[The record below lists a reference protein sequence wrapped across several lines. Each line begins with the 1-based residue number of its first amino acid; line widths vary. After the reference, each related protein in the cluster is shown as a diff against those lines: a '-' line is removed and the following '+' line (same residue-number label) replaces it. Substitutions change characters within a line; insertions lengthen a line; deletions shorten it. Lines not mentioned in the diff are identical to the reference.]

1 MIINKNKRIEREK
14 NTMKKITFYTNPYS
28 RGVSVRWMLE
38 ECEAEYD
45 VVPVHFGK
53 EMKSE
58 KYLSVNPMG
67 KSPSLEVDGKVITE
81 TAAILTFL
89 ADMYPEKNLIPP
101 VNSVERGEF
110 YRWMFFAL
118 HLEYAFMDKFFDVP
132 SSEKK
137 RRSIGYGDYD
147 TALNTLTEFLKD
159 KKYVIGNNF
168 TVLDLY
174 FTATLRWAI
183 FVGGMLPNEGILVDY
198 MNQHLTREA
207 NVKGKELDQK
217 LAESMGIV

>member
-1 MIINKNKRIEREK
+1 
-14 NTMKKITFYTNPYS
+14 MKKITFYTNPRS
-28 RGVSVRWMLE
+28 RGAIVRWMLE
-38 ECEAEYD
+38 ECGAEYD

-67 KSPSLEVDGKVITE
+67 KSPALEVDGKVITE
-81 TAAILTFL
+81 TAAILIFL

-101 VNSVERGEF
+101 VNSLERGEF
-110 YRWMFFAL
+110 YRWMFFL
-118 HLEYAFMDKFFDVP
+118 VQLEYAFIDKFFDVP
-132 SSEKK
+132 SSEER
-137 RRSIGYGDYD
+137 RRSVGYGDYD
-147 TALNTLTEFLKD
+147 TALNTLTEFLKG

-198 MNQHLTREA
+198 MNQHLTKEA
-207 NVKGKELDQK
+207 SVKGKELDQK

>member
-1 MIINKNKRIEREK
+1 MIINKNKKIEREK
-14 NTMKKITFYTNPYS
+14 NTMKKIIFYTNPRS
-28 RGVSVRWMLE
+28 RGAIVRWMLE
-38 ECEAEYD
+38 ECGAEYD

-67 KSPSLEVDGKVITE
+67 KSPALEVDGKVITE
-81 TAAILTFL
+81 TAAILIFL

-101 VNSVERGEF
+101 VNSLERGEF
-110 YRWMFFAL
+110 YRWMFFL
-118 HLEYAFMDKFFDVP
+118 VQLEYAFIDKFFDVP
-132 SSEKK
+132 SSEER
-137 RRSIGYGDYD
+137 RRSVGYGDYD
-147 TALNTLTEFLKD
+147 TALNTLTEFLKG

-207 NVKGKELDQK
+207 SVKGKELDQK

>member
-1 MIINKNKRIEREK
+1 MIINKNKKIEREK
-14 NTMKKITFYTNPYS
+14 NTMKKITFYTNPRS
-28 RGVSVRWMLE
+28 RGAIVRWMLE
-38 ECEAEYD
+38 ECGAEDD

-67 KSPSLEVDGKVITE
+67 KSPALEVDGKVITE
-81 TAAILTFL
+81 TAAILIFL

-101 VNSVERGEF
+101 VNSLERGEF
-110 YRWMFFAL
+110 YRWMFFL
-118 HLEYAFMDKFFDVP
+118 VQLEYAFIDKFFDVP
-132 SSEKK
+132 SSEER
-137 RRSIGYGDYD
+137 RRSVGYGDYD
-147 TALNTLTEFLKD
+147 TALNTLTEFLKG

-174 FTATLRWAI
+174 FAATLRWAI

-207 NVKGKELDQK
+207 SVKAKELDQK